1 MLSFSGESHEQ
12 IIPKHFYRS
21 SFLFFYHPFAEEN
34 LFEKNYVLQSPEGFK
49 SFEQNPDTKIM
60 RGWDKDTDNVMM
72 LENGYDFM
80 GFSGFVSTNLPPSI
94 ALEHGQNIKADLILI
109 YDRQI
114 NEGDRAS
121 QFKQARRKAIEEKR
135 VKDFGKVTEIEIT
148 EEDLVDPN
156 VMYDF
161 YASYWVKLPKPTFGT
176 HFIELGKGEDSESVE
191 GVQVIAVIK
200 GSAAANAGIV
210 RNDSITSINGQKVTT
225 PEQLISLIR
234 ENKGSDIN
242 VGYIRNGKPSE
253 TVASI

>member
-1 MLSFSGESHEQ
+1 MY
-12 IIPKHFYRS
+12 K
-21 SFLFFYHPFAEEN
+21 SFLNTFIAAFFFFSTNLIADEN

-49 SFEQNPDTKIM
+49 SFEQMPNTKIM

-80 GFSGFVSTNLPPSI
+80 GFSGFVSTNIPPSV
-94 ALEHGQNIKADLILI
+94 ALEHGKKIKADLILI

-148 EEDLVDPN
+148 EDDLVDPN

-176 HFIELGKGEDSESVE
+176 HFIELGKGENMEDAE

-200 GSAAANAGIV
+200 GSAAAKAGIL

-225 PEQLISLIR
+225 PDELISLIR
-234 ENKGSDIN
+234 KHKGSDID
-242 VGYIRNGKPSE
+242 VGYMRNGKSSV

>member
-1 MLSFSGESHEQ
+1 MYKSF
-12 IIPKHFYRS
+12 INTFIAA
-21 SFLFFYHPFAEEN
+21 FFFFSTNLIAEEN

-49 SFEQNPDTKIM
+49 SFEQMPNTKIM

-80 GFSGFVSTNLPPSI
+80 GFSGFVSTNIPPSV
-94 ALEHGQNIKADLILI
+94 ALEHGKKIKADLILI

-148 EEDLVDPN
+148 EDDLVDPN

-176 HFIELGKGEDSESVE
+176 HFIELGKGENRENAE
-191 GVQVIAVIK
+191 GVKVIAVIK
-200 GSAAANAGIV
+200 GSAAAKAGIL

-225 PEQLISLIR
+225 PDELISLIR
-234 ENKGSDIN
+234 KHKGSDID
-242 VGYIRNGKPSE
+242 VGYMRNGKSSV

>member
-1 MLSFSGESHEQ
+1 MNKSYLNTY
-12 IIPKHFYRS
+12 YRS
-21 SFLFFYHPFAEEN
+21 TFSLSQPTLLAEEN
-34 LFEKNYVLQSPEGFK
+34 LFEKNYVLQSPEDFK
-49 SFEQNPDTKIM
+49 SFEQNPETKIM

-94 ALEHGQNIKADLILI
+94 ALEHGENIKADLILI

-121 QFKQARRKAIEEKR
+121 RLKEARILEEKR

-176 HFIELGKGEDSESVE
+176 HFIELGKGENSQNVE

>member
-1 MLSFSGESHEQ
+1 MY
-12 IIPKHFYRS
+12 K
-21 SFLFFYHPFAEEN
+21 SFLNTFIAAFFFFSTNLIAEEN
-34 LFEKNYVLQSPEGFK
+34 SFEKNYVLQSPEGFK
-49 SFEQNPDTKIM
+49 SFEQMPNTKIM

-80 GFSGFVSTNLPPSI
+80 GFSGFVSTNIPPSV
-94 ALEHGQNIKADLILI
+94 ALEHGKKIKADLILI

-148 EEDLVDPN
+148 EDDLVDPN

-176 HFIELGKGEDSESVE
+176 HFIELGKGENRENAE

-200 GSAAANAGIV
+200 DSAAAKAGIL

-225 PEQLISLIR
+225 PDELISLIR
-234 ENKGSDIN
+234 KHKGSDID
-242 VGYIRNGKPSE
+242 VGYMRNGKSSV

>member
-1 MLSFSGESHEQ
+1 MYKSYLNTF
-12 IIPKHFYRS
+12 IAAV
-21 SFLFFYHPFAEEN
+21 FFISANLIAEEN

-148 EEDLVDPN
+148 EDDLVDPN

-176 HFIELGKGEDSESVE
+176 HFIELGKGEDSQSVE

>member
-1 MLSFSGESHEQ
+1 MY
-12 IIPKHFYRS
+12 K
-21 SFLFFYHPFAEEN
+21 SFLNTFIAAFFFFSTHLIAEEN

-49 SFEQNPDTKIM
+49 SFEQMPNTKIM

-80 GFSGFVSTNLPPSI
+80 GFSGFVSTNIPPSV
-94 ALEHGQNIKADLILI
+94 ALEHGKKIKADLILI

-148 EEDLVDPN
+148 EDDLVDPN

-176 HFIELGKGEDSESVE
+176 HFIELGKGENRENAE

-200 GSAAANAGIV
+200 GSAAAKAGIL

-225 PEQLISLIR
+225 PDELISLIR
-234 ENKGSDIN
+234 KHKGSDID
-242 VGYIRNGKPSE
+242 VGYMRNGKSSV

>member
-1 MLSFSGESHEQ
+1 MYKSYLNTF
-12 IIPKHFYRS
+12 IAAV
-21 SFLFFYHPFAEEN
+21 FFISANLIAEEN

-176 HFIELGKGEDSESVE
+176 HFIELGKVENTQNVE

-200 GSAAANAGIV
+200 DSAAAKAGIL

-225 PEQLISLIR
+225 PDELISLIR
-234 ENKGSDIN
+234 KYKGSDID
-242 VGYIRNGKPSE
+242 VGYLRNGKSSI

>member
-1 MLSFSGESHEQ
+1 MY
-12 IIPKHFYRS
+12 K
-21 SFLFFYHPFAEEN
+21 SFLNTFIAAFFFFSINLIAEEN

-49 SFEQNPDTKIM
+49 SFEQMPNTKIM

-80 GFSGFVSTNLPPSI
+80 GFSGFVSTNIPPSV
-94 ALEHGQNIKADLILI
+94 ALEHGKKIKADLILI

-148 EEDLVDPN
+148 EDDLVDPN

-176 HFIELGKGEDSESVE
+176 HFIELGKGENRENAE

-200 GSAAANAGIV
+200 GSAAAKAGIL

-225 PEQLISLIR
+225 PDELISLIR
-234 ENKGSDIN
+234 KHKGSDID
-242 VGYIRNGKPSE
+242 VGYMRNGKSSV

>member
-1 MLSFSGESHEQ
+1 MYKSYLNTFIAAVFFLSTNL
-12 IIPKHFYRS
+12 I
-21 SFLFFYHPFAEEN
+21 AEEN
-34 LFEKNYVLQSPEGFK
+34 LFEKNYVLQSPEDFK
-49 SFEQNPDTKIM
+49 SFEQVPDTKIM

-80 GFSGFVSTNLPPSI
+80 GFSGFVSTNLPPSV
-94 ALEHGQNIKADLILI
+94 ALEHGQKIKADLILI

-121 QFKQARRKAIEEKR
+121 QFKKARRKAIEEKR

-176 HFIELGKGEDSESVE
+176 HFIELGQGENRENAQ

-200 GSAAANAGIV
+200 GSAAAKAGIL

-225 PEQLISLIR
+225 PDELISLIR
-234 ENKGSDIN
+234 KNKGSDID
-242 VGYIRNGKPSE
+242 VGYMRNGK
-253 TVASI
+253 ASQIVVSI

>member
-1 MLSFSGESHEQ
+1 MY
-12 IIPKHFYRS
+12 K
-21 SFLFFYHPFAEEN
+21 SFLNTFIAAFFFFSTILTAEEN

-49 SFEQNPDTKIM
+49 SFEQMPNTKIM

-80 GFSGFVSTNLPPSI
+80 GFSGFVSTNIPPSV
-94 ALEHGQNIKADLILI
+94 ALEHGKKIKADLILI

-148 EEDLVDPN
+148 EDDLVDPN

-176 HFIELGKGEDSESVE
+176 HFIELGKGENRENAE

-200 GSAAANAGIV
+200 GSAAAKAGIL

-225 PEQLISLIR
+225 PDELISLIR
-234 ENKGSDIN
+234 KHKGSDID
-242 VGYIRNGKPSE
+242 VGYMRNGKSSV

>member
-1 MLSFSGESHEQ
+1 MYKSYLNTFIATVFFFSANL
-12 IIPKHFYRS
+12 I
-21 SFLFFYHPFAEEN
+21 AEEN

-49 SFEQNPDTKIM
+49 SFEQSPDTKIM

-80 GFSGFVSTNLPPSI
+80 GFSGFVSTNIPPSV
-94 ALEHGQNIKADLILI
+94 ALEHGKKIKADLILI

-176 HFIELGKGEDSESVE
+176 HFIELGKGENRENAE

-200 GSAAANAGIV
+200 GSAAAKAGIL

-225 PEQLISLIR
+225 PDELISLIR
-234 ENKGSDIN
+234 KNKGSDID
-242 VGYIRNGKPSE
+242 VGYMRNGKSSV

>member
-1 MLSFSGESHEQ
+1 MY
-12 IIPKHFYRS
+12 K
-21 SFLFFYHPFAEEN
+21 SFLNTFIAAFFFFSTNLIAEEN
-34 LFEKNYVLQSPEGFK
+34 LFEKNYVLQSAEGFK
-49 SFEQNPDTKIM
+49 SFEQMPNTKIM

-80 GFSGFVSTNLPPSI
+80 GFSGFVSTNIPPSV
-94 ALEHGQNIKADLILI
+94 ALEHGKKIKADLILI

-114 NEGDRAS
+114 SEGDRAS

-148 EEDLVDPN
+148 EDDLVDPN

-176 HFIELGKGEDSESVE
+176 HFIELGKGENRENAE

-200 GSAAANAGIV
+200 GSAAAKAGIL

-225 PEQLISLIR
+225 PDELISLIR
-234 ENKGSDIN
+234 KHRGSDID
-242 VGYIRNGKPSE
+242 VGYMRNGKSSV

>member
-1 MLSFSGESHEQ
+1 MY
-12 IIPKHFYRS
+12 K
-21 SFLFFYHPFAEEN
+21 SFLNTFIAAFFFFSTNLIADEN

-49 SFEQNPDTKIM
+49 SFEQMPNTKIM

-80 GFSGFVSTNLPPSI
+80 GFSGFVSTNIPPSV
-94 ALEHGQNIKADLILI
+94 ALEHGKKIKADLILI

-148 EEDLVDPN
+148 EDDLVDPN

-176 HFIELGKGEDSESVE
+176 HFIELGKGENRENAE

-200 GSAAANAGIV
+200 GSAAAKAGIL

-225 PEQLISLIR
+225 PDELISLIR
-234 ENKGSDIN
+234 KHRGSDID
-242 VGYIRNGKPSE
+242 VGYMRNGKSSV

>member
-1 MLSFSGESHEQ
+1 MYKSYLNTFIAAVFFFSTNL
-12 IIPKHFYRS
+12 I
-21 SFLFFYHPFAEEN
+21 AEEN

-49 SFEQNPDTKIM
+49 SFEQDPETKIL

-80 GFSGFVSTNLPPSI
+80 GFSGFVSTNIPPSV
-94 ALEHGQNIKADLILI
+94 ALEHGQKIKADLILI

-121 QFKQARRKAIEEKR
+121 QFKKARRKAIEEKR

-176 HFIELGKGEDSESVE
+176 HFIELGQGENRENAE

-200 GSAAANAGIV
+200 DSAAAKAGIL
-210 RNDSITSINGQKVTT
+210 RNDSITSINGQEVTT
-225 PEQLISLIR
+225 PDELISLIR
-234 ENKGSDIN
+234 KHKGSDIE
-242 VGYIRNGKPSE
+242 VGYMRNGKSSV
-253 TVASI
+253 TGASI

>member
-1 MLSFSGESHEQ
+1 MYKSYLSTFIAVVFFFSTNL
-12 IIPKHFYRS
+12 I
-21 SFLFFYHPFAEEN
+21 AEEN

-49 SFEQNPDTKIM
+49 SFEQMPDTKIM

-80 GFSGFVSTNLPPSI
+80 GFSGFVSTNLPPSV
-94 ALEHGQNIKADLILI
+94 ALEHGQKIKADLILV

-121 QFKQARRKAIEEKR
+121 KFKQARKKAIEEKR
-135 VKDFGKVTEIEIT
+135 VKNFGKVTEIEIT

-156 VMYDF
+156 VLYDF

-176 HFIELGKGEDSESVE
+176 HFIELGQGENRENAE

-200 GSAAANAGIV
+200 GSAAAKAGIL

-225 PEQLISLIR
+225 PDELISLIR
-234 ENKGSDIN
+234 KHKGSDID
-242 VGYIRNGKPSE
+242 VGYMRNGKSSV

>member
-1 MLSFSGESHEQ
+1 MYKSYLSTLIAAAFFFSTNL
-12 IIPKHFYRS
+12 I
-21 SFLFFYHPFAEEN
+21 AEEN

-49 SFEQNPDTKIM
+49 SFEQSPNTKIM

-80 GFSGFVSTNLPPSI
+80 GFSGFVSTNIPPSV
-94 ALEHGQNIKADLILI
+94 ALEHGQKIKADLILI

-156 VMYDF
+156 VLYDF

-176 HFIELGKGEDSESVE
+176 HFIELGQGENRENAE

-200 GSAAANAGIV
+200 GSAAAKAGIM
-210 RNDSITSINGQKVTT
+210 RNDSITSINGKKVTT
-225 PEQLISLIR
+225 PDELILLIR
-234 ENKGSDIN
+234 ENKGSEID
-242 VGYIRNGKPSE
+242 VGYMRNGKASE
-253 TVASI
+253 TVARI

>member
-1 MLSFSGESHEQ
+1 MYKSYLSTFIAIVFFFSTNL
-12 IIPKHFYRS
+12 I
-21 SFLFFYHPFAEEN
+21 AEEN

-49 SFEQNPDTKIM
+49 SFEQMPDTKIM

-80 GFSGFVSTNLPPSI
+80 GFSGFVSNNLPPSV
-94 ALEHGQNIKADLILI
+94 ALEHGQKIKADLILV

-121 QFKQARRKAIEEKR
+121 KFKQARKKAIEEKR

-156 VMYDF
+156 VLYDF

-176 HFIELGKGEDSESVE
+176 HFIELGQGENRENAE

-200 GSAAANAGIV
+200 DSAAAKAGIL

-225 PEQLISLIR
+225 PDELISLIR
-234 ENKGSDIN
+234 KYKGSDID
-242 VGYIRNGKPSE
+242 VGYMRNGKFSV

>member
-1 MLSFSGESHEQ
+1 MY
-12 IIPKHFYRS
+12 K
-21 SFLFFYHPFAEEN
+21 SFLNTFIAAFFFFSTNLIADEN

-49 SFEQNPDTKIM
+49 SFEQMPNTKIM

-80 GFSGFVSTNLPPSI
+80 GFSGFVSTNIPPSV
-94 ALEHGQNIKADLILI
+94 ALEHGKKIKADLILI

-148 EEDLVDPN
+148 EDDLVDPN

-176 HFIELGKGEDSESVE
+176 HFIELGNGENRENAE

-200 GSAAANAGIV
+200 GSAAAKAGIL

-225 PEQLISLIR
+225 PDELISLIR
-234 ENKGSDIN
+234 KHKGSDID
-242 VGYIRNGKPSE
+242 VGYMRNGKSSV

>member
-1 MLSFSGESHEQ
+1 MNKSYLNT
-12 IIPKHFYRS
+12 ILAAL
-21 SFLFFYHPFAEEN
+21 FLISTNLLADEN
-34 LFEKNYVLQSPEGFK
+34 LFEKNYVLQSPEDFK
-49 SFEQNPDTKIM
+49 SFEQNPETKIM

-94 ALEHGQNIKADLILI
+94 ALEHGEKIKADLILI

-121 QFKQARRKAIEEKR
+121 QFKQARQKAIKEKR

-176 HFIELGKGEDSESVE
+176 HFIELGQDGSGQSTE
-191 GVQVIAVIK
+191 GIQVIAVIK
-200 GSAAANAGIV
+200 GSAAAKAGIM
-210 RNDSITSINGQKVTT
+210 RNDSITSINGQKVST
-225 PEQLISLIR
+225 PDELISLIR
-234 ENKGSDIN
+234 KNKGSVID
-242 VGYIRNGKPSE
+242 VGYIRNGNASQ
-253 TVASI
+253 TAASI

>member
-1 MLSFSGESHEQ
+1 MKKSYLSIF
-12 IIPKHFYRS
+12 IAAV
-21 SFLFFYHPFAEEN
+21 FFISTNLIAKEN
-34 LFEKNYVLQSPEGFK
+34 LFENNYVLQSPEGFK
-49 SFEQNPDTKIM
+49 SFEKNPETKIM

-94 ALEHGQNIKADLILI
+94 ALEHGQKIKADLILI

-121 QFKQARRKAIEEKR
+121 TFKQARRKAIEEKR

-176 HFIELGKGEDSESVE
+176 HFIELGQGENRETAE

-200 GSAAANAGIV
+200 DSAAAKAGIV
-210 RNDSITSINGQKVTT
+210 RNDSITSINGKKVTT
-225 PEQLISLIR
+225 PEELISLIS
-234 ENKGSDIN
+234 ENKGSDID
-242 VGYIRNGKPSE
+242 VGYIRNGKASE

>member
-1 MLSFSGESHEQ
+1 MYKSYLNTFIATVFFFSTNL
-12 IIPKHFYRS
+12 I
-21 SFLFFYHPFAEEN
+21 AEEN
-34 LFEKNYVLQSPEGFK
+34 LFEKNYVLQSPEGVK
-49 SFEQNPDTKIM
+49 AFEQSPDTKIM

-80 GFSGFVSTNLPPSI
+80 GFSGFVSTNIPPSV
-94 ALEHGQNIKADLILI
+94 ALEHGKKIKADLILI

-148 EEDLVDPN
+148 EDDLVDPN

-176 HFIELGKGEDSESVE
+176 HFIELGKGENRENVE
-191 GVQVIAVIK
+191 GVQVIAVIN
-200 GSAAANAGIV
+200 GSAAAKAGIL

-225 PEQLISLIR
+225 PDELISLIR
-234 ENKGSDIN
+234 KNKGSNID
-242 VGYIRNGKPSE
+242 VGYMRNGKSSV

>member
-1 MLSFSGESHEQ
+1 MY
-12 IIPKHFYRS
+12 K
-21 SFLFFYHPFAEEN
+21 SFLNTFIAAFFFFSTNLIADEN

-49 SFEQNPDTKIM
+49 SFEQMPNTKIM

-80 GFSGFVSTNLPPSI
+80 GFSGFVSTNIPPSV
-94 ALEHGQNIKADLILI
+94 ALEHGKKIKADLILI

-148 EEDLVDPN
+148 EDDLVDPN

-176 HFIELGKGEDSESVE
+176 HFIELGKGENRENAE

-200 GSAAANAGIV
+200 GSAAAKAGIL

-225 PEQLISLIR
+225 PDELISLIR
-234 ENKGSDIN
+234 KHKGSDID
-242 VGYIRNGKPSE
+242 VGYMRDGKSSV

>member
-1 MLSFSGESHEQ
+1 MNKSYLNTFIAVVFFFSTNL
-12 IIPKHFYRS
+12 I
-21 SFLFFYHPFAEEN
+21 AEEN

-49 SFEQNPDTKIM
+49 SFEQMPDTKIM

-80 GFSGFVSTNLPPSI
+80 GFSGFVSTNIPPSV
-94 ALEHGQNIKADLILI
+94 ALEHGQKIKADLILI

-121 QFKQARRKAIEEKR
+121 QFKKARRKAIEEKR

-148 EEDLVDPN
+148 EDDLVDPN

-176 HFIELGKGEDSESVE
+176 HFIELGKGENRENAE

-200 GSAAANAGIV
+200 GSAAAKAGIL

-225 PEQLISLIR
+225 PDELISLIR
-234 ENKGSDIN
+234 KNKGSDID
-242 VGYIRNGKPSE
+242 VGYMRNGKSSV

>member
-1 MLSFSGESHEQ
+1 MY
-12 IIPKHFYRS
+12 K
-21 SFLFFYHPFAEEN
+21 SFLNTFIAAFFFFSTNLVAEEN

-49 SFEQNPDTKIM
+49 SFEQMPNTKIM

-80 GFSGFVSTNLPPSI
+80 GFSGFVSTNIPPSV
-94 ALEHGQNIKADLILI
+94 ALEHGKKIKADLILI

-148 EEDLVDPN
+148 EDDLVDPN
-156 VMYDF
+156 VIYDF
-161 YASYWVKLPKPTFGT
+161 YASFWVKLPKPTFGT
-176 HFIELGKGEDSESVE
+176 HFIELGKGENRENAE

-200 GSAAANAGIV
+200 GSAAAKAGIL

-225 PEQLISLIR
+225 PDELISLIR
-234 ENKGSDIN
+234 KHKGSDID
-242 VGYIRNGKPSE
+242 VGYMRNGKSSV

>member
-1 MLSFSGESHEQ
+1 
-12 IIPKHFYRS
+12 
-21 SFLFFYHPFAEEN
+21 
-34 LFEKNYVLQSPEGFK
+34 
-49 SFEQNPDTKIM
+49 
-60 RGWDKDTDNVMM
+60 
-72 LENGYDFM
+72 
-80 GFSGFVSTNLPPSI
+80 
-94 ALEHGQNIKADLILI
+94 
-109 YDRQI
+109 
-114 NEGDRAS
+114 
-121 QFKQARRKAIEEKR
+121 
-135 VKDFGKVTEIEIT
+135 
-148 EEDLVDPN
+148 
-156 VMYDF
+156 MYDF

-176 HFIELGKGEDSESVE
+176 HFIELGKGEDSQSVE

>member
-1 MLSFSGESHEQ
+1 MY
-12 IIPKHFYRS
+12 K
-21 SFLFFYHPFAEEN
+21 SFLYTLIAAFFFFSTNLIAEEN

-49 SFEQNPDTKIM
+49 SFEQMPNTKIM

-80 GFSGFVSTNLPPSI
+80 GFSGFVSTNIPPSV
-94 ALEHGQNIKADLILI
+94 ALEHGKKIKADLILI

-148 EEDLVDPN
+148 EDDLVDPN
-156 VMYDF
+156 VLYDF

-176 HFIELGKGEDSESVE
+176 HFIELGKGENRQDAE

-200 GSAAANAGIV
+200 GSAAAKAGIL

-225 PEQLISLIR
+225 PDELISLIR
-234 ENKGSDIN
+234 KHKGSEID
-242 VGYIRNGKPSE
+242 VGYMRNGKSSV